1 MRPKNINVSPHN
13 PGRPAWLE
21 EIIQPLYHRQQFGAG
36 AIAATRYFTNPAAV
50 TAVDITPQLSASN
63 GQIPTPKI
71 HVTQGIRVVV
81 AEDGTLANRI
91 EDLLIFLWNT
101 SFQFFIGERT
111 YLWAP
116 TWLVPAGGIGAHQ
129 QTDQGGLVGAIDRL
143 VAQSG
148 KGGYFDRFSLQR
160 IPITIPATQLF
171 YCEIAPDGAAAPT
184 LTTALNVTV
193 VLDGAFGR
201 EL

>member
-1 MRPKNINVSPHN
+1 MKPKNINVSPHN

-21 EIIQPLYHRQQFGAG
+21 EIIQPLYHRVAFAAG
-36 AIAATRYFTNPAAV
+36 AIAATRFFTNPAAV
-50 TAVDITPQLSASN
+50 TPVDIAPPLSASN

-71 HVTQGIRVVV
+71 HVTQGVRVVV
-81 AEDGTLANRI
+81 SEDGTLANRMD
-91 EDLLIFLWNT
+91 DLLIFLWNT
-101 SFQFFIGERT
+101 SFQLFIGERT

-116 TWLVPAGGIGAHQ
+116 TWLVPAGGVGARS
-129 QTDQGGLVGAIDRL
+129 TSEQGGIIAARDHLH
-143 VAQSG
+143 AQSG
-148 KGGYFDRFSLQR
+148 QCGYFDRFSLQR

-171 YCEIAPDGAAAPT
+171 YCEIAPDGAAAPAI
-184 LTTALNVTV
+184 TTGLNVTV